1 VANVV
6 IWASGY
12 PSVFAN
18 DAAEIKSLQAGTWSP
33 ATKDFQAAATAS
45 GVALGAATFADV
57 LKQIGTQKVGS
68 IDRLGIIAH
77 SNSKMIGLAGRIITK
92 PPQAPDV
99 LFTPS
104 GLIDAS
110 VLKTNA
116 AAVAKVKDRFAANAS
131 IVLFSCNAGA
141 DISLLIAF
149 QTAFDLDCY
158 GFNEHVQT
166 CVNFSGTRITLRGQM
181 SYTPTLAAMITA
193 GLANPCTF
201 AKSSVWLLQPDT
213 GFFSRT

>member
-6 IWASGY
+6 AWASGY

-18 DAAEIKSLQAGTWSP
+18 DAAEIKSLNAGTWSP
-33 ATKDFQAAATAS
+33 ATKDFKAAATSS
-45 GVALGAATFADV
+45 GVALGAATFGDL
-57 LKQIGTQKVGS
+57 LKQIGTQRVGS
-68 IDRLGIIAH
+68 IDKLGIIAH
-77 SNSKMIGLAGRIITK
+77 SNSKMIGLAGKIITT

-104 GLIDAS
+104 GLIDTS
-110 VLKTNA
+110 VLKANA

-141 DISLLIAF
+141 DISLLIGF

-158 GFNEHVQT
+158 GFNDHVQT
-166 CVNFSGTRITLRGQM
+166 CTNFSGAMITSRGQM
-181 SYTPTLAAMITA
+181 AYAPNLSSLVAA
-193 GLANPCTF
+193 GLATPCTY
-201 AKSSVWLLQPDT
+201 AKNSVWQLQPDT